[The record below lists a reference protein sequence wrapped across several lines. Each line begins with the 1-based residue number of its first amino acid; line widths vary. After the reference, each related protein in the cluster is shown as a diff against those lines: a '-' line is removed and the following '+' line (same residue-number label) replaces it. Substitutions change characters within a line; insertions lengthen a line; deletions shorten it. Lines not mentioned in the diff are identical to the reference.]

1 MADGYDFVENDDG
14 SILRI
19 TCYNDDSS
27 IIDLT
32 GTAIVLRWRGSDG
45 AMVERNM
52 TIVGA
57 AINGVAEY
65 PFSAGELF
73 APKMHFGYRITDAN
87 NKNVSSRTLDTLSVR
102 KPQN

>member
-19 TCYNDDSS
+19 TCYNDDQSV
-27 IIDLT
+27 IDLT
-32 GTAIVLRWRGSDG
+32 GATVVLRWRNSSG

-57 AINGVAEY
+57 ATNGIAEY
-65 PFSAGELF
+65 QFSLGELF

-87 NKNVSSRTLDTLSVR
+87 NNNVSSRKLDTLSIR